1 LKPLSGELTLPRPP
15 LLEQRRGVRGRIA
28 VFSATLGGG
37 GAERVMATLANGFH
51 RAGHEVD
58 VVLVQRAGGY
68 LDELDAGV
76 SVVDLRSSRILFAL
90 YPLIRYLR
98 RVRPAAMV
106 ATLPAVNIVAVL
118 ARLIASTPTC
128 LAVRQTNTAV
138 VGSKGVPDY
147 KARVIGKLTSTL
159 YPLADL
165 VIAPSQGVADN
176 LINRW
181 GIAARAIT
189 VIPNP
194 LDTRLIQKRAG
205 EPVQAAKAGAGEVPI
220 VLGVGRL
227 TTQKDFPTLVHAV
240 RKVLETVQVKLLI
253 AGEGRDRGSLQDLIR
268 SSGLD
273 DHIVLLGF
281 VDNPFAYMRHASV
294 YVLSSRWEGLS
305 NTLLQ
310 ALVLGVPVV
319 ATDCPGGSR
328 EILEDG
334 RWGRLVPVGDAAA
347 MAAAIIDGVEGRIDR
362 PPVALLEERYGTDA
376 VVGRYLEALKIHDRV
391 HASEGRL

>member
-1 LKPLSGELTLPRPP
+1 
-15 LLEQRRGVRGRIA
+15 
-28 VFSATLGGG
+28 
-37 GAERVMATLANGFH
+37 MATLANGFH
-51 RAGHEVD
+51 RAGQEVD

-76 SVVDLRSSRILFAL
+76 NVVDLRSSRIVFAL
-90 YPLIRYLR
+90 YPLIKYLR

-106 ATLPAVNIVAVL
+106 ATLPALNVVAVL
-118 ARLIASTPTC
+118 ARLLAGTPTY

-138 VGSKGVPDY
+138 VGSKGVPDW
-147 KARVIGKLTSTL
+147 KARVIGKFTTTF
-159 YPLADL
+159 YPLADV
-165 VIAPSQGVADN
+165 VIAPSQGVAES

-181 GIAARAIT
+181 GIAARVIT

-194 LDTRLIQKRAG
+194 LDTRRIQQRAD
-205 EPVQAAKAGAGEVPI
+205 EPVQAAKADGRGAPI

-227 TTQKDFPTLVHAV
+227 TAQKDFPTLVRAV
-240 RKVLETVQVKLLI
+240 RKVLETVRVRLLI
-253 AGEGRDRGSLQDLIR
+253 AGEGRDRESLEDLIR

-273 DHIVLLGF
+273 DHITLLGF

-305 NTLLQ
+305 NALLQ

-328 EILEDG
+328 EILENG

-347 MAAAIIDGVEGRIDR
+347 MAAAIIDGVEGRIDK
-362 PPVALLEERYGTDA
+362 PPVALLEERYGIDA
-376 VVGRYLEALKIHDRV
+376 VVDRYLEALKIHDRM
-391 HASEGRL
+391 HESERRL